1 MLQYGH
7 ADFEQKGYQLVSA
20 NPFFQDK
27 DRAEQLAPLMHYVM
41 NPSPAYRD
49 RRQVTYT
56 GLFTDLG
63 YRTEAPRYYIQAAG
77 PTFFRNGSYVH
88 GYAQQGDEEGFFAE
102 NFLQLLRARFYDA
115 AAMNSIPA
123 ADSASRFPDLD
134 APPVDPTLTPAPM
147 DPALLAAV
155 VEQLLRQNRVLLRL
169 DREGDEAPRYARQ
182 VLLRIY
188 ACLPYGAR
196 KFCGFVTNVP
206 MSRVVDPAKGD
217 ELPTAVKLVLV
228 DGDACLPAQLPGF
241 AVFDMRAPAPA
252 PSPREDTARFLQFLV
267 REDNEAERTRFF
279 GLVHRAMEMVSG
291 ERSVSLYT
299 YQDIFSM
306 QALIDRPVT
315 TEAVHLWANWL
326 GRNQGGVASSLRQQF
341 LTLLSARLSADEIL
355 GWLTGPEGRAELPA
369 LEQIA
374 RLWRAEPV
382 PEGSGAACP
391 AAVLALFE
399 AVSRSDDILRI
410 GGALA
415 DWYCEQALAR
425 VQPYMLRVGE
435 ESLPTPAAIERAGQL
450 QKMAMP
456 ESAAA
461 IRNQIALVAA
471 RGLRD
476 RLARAGEQLR
486 ALYTE
491 RLADE
496 RARAARLLDDCAP
509 ATYAALCDFYTSLPA
524 AFPLCAN
531 RMETQIRA
539 NRQENAFADAFGD
552 EMVQKL
558 RRCAELRP
566 MPAAAD
572 ELDPFL
578 RDWSVLRTSAL
589 ARTGLLAGLQQRLR
603 PVLDAAAALFKARQD
618 TSTAA
623 RLRLLAQLQDGT
635 FQALGTPLLADLR
648 RTVRTELAEQP
659 PCTPAQLPGLLPALL
674 AVAKTEPD
682 LAARL
687 SQPLWTVQTTAPA
700 ALAPLEASAELWGRL
715 SAALGKKVTVRFAD
729 GAQQE
734 LAVPDA
740 LAWLLWAQNRC
751 GQNVP
756 APVLACARQTP
767 VRAIRETP
775 SSAQLR
781 LLAQAFGAR
790 ERPAFL
796 RCLVQTTAVDDYSFA
811 KQAVTQLRQAGLR
824 GQDLLRTAAPG
835 WDTVIFAVYSDPL
848 AGPQGE
854 TLRRLQQALP
864 QLHKRMSACAHRL
877 DKAAAQRRRLVR
889 GTFAAA
895 ICAAS
900 VLPMVLLWAFGAA
913 GLAACALVLAALAV
927 QAAVVVGCV
936 LRLAGDGG
944 PDRQEKSCL
953 ALYLLGLTPG
963 CVLALAGMLLA
974 LL

>member
-88 GYAQQGDEEGFFAE
+88 GYAQQGDEEDFFAE

-115 AAMNSIPA
+115 GTMNSIPA

-134 APPVDPTLTPAPM
+134 TPPVDATFTPAPM

-206 MSRVVDPAKGD
+206 MSRVVDPVKGD

-228 DGDACLPAQLPGF
+228 DGDTRLPAQLPGF
-241 AVFDMRAPAPA
+241 AIFDMRAPAPA
-252 PSPREDTARFLQFLV
+252 PSPKEDTARFLQFLV

-279 GLVHRAMEMVSG
+279 GLVHRAMETVSG

-315 TEAVHLWANWL
+315 AEAVHLWANWL

-341 LTLLSARLSADEIL
+341 LSLLSARLSADEIL
-355 GWLTGPEGRAELPA
+355 GWLSGPEARAELPA
-369 LEQIA
+369 LEQIT
-374 RLWRAEPV
+374 RLWHAEPV

-399 AVSRSDDILRI
+399 AVSRPDDILRI
-410 GGALA
+410 GGALT
-415 DWYCEQALAR
+415 DWYYTQSIAR
-425 VQPYMLRVGE
+425 LQPYMLRVGE
-435 ESLPTPAAIERAGQL
+435 ELLPTPAAIQQLGQL

-461 IRNQIALVAA
+461 IRNQIALAA
-471 RGLRD
+471 VRGLRD
-476 RLARAGEQLR
+476 RLAKSDEQLR
-486 ALYTE
+486 TLYSE

-496 RARAARLLDDCAP
+496 RARAVRLLDDCAP
-509 ATYAALCDFYTSLPA
+509 VTYAALCDFYTNLPA

-531 RMETQIRA
+531 RME
-539 NRQENAFADAFGD
+539 NGFADAFGG

-558 RRCAELRP
+558 RRAAELRP
-566 MPAAAD
+566 MPAAAA
-572 ELDPFL
+572 ELKAFQ
-578 RDWSVLRTSAL
+578 RDWSILQTSTL
-589 ARTGLLAGLQQRLR
+589 ARTGLLADLQQRLR

-618 TSTAA
+618 TTTGA

-635 FQALGTPLLADLR
+635 FQALGAPLLAELR
-648 RTVRTELAEQP
+648 QTVRTELAEQP

-674 AVAKTEPD
+674 AVAKAEPD

-687 SQPLWTVQTTAPA
+687 SGPLWTLHTAEPA
-700 ALAPLEASAELWGRL
+700 ALAPLEASAEQWARL
-715 SAALGKKVTVRFAD
+715 SAALGKKVTVCFAD

-734 LAVPDA
+734 LTVPDA
-740 LAWLLWAQNRC
+740 LSWMLWAQNRC

-756 APVLACARQTP
+756 VPVLACARQTP

-775 SSAQLR
+775 SFAQLR
-781 LLAQAFGAR
+781 LLAQSFSAQ
-790 ERPAFL
+790 ERLAFL
-796 RCLVQTTAVDDYSFA
+796 RCLVQTAAVDDYSFA
-811 KQAVTQLRQAGLR
+811 RQAVTQLRQAGLR
-824 GQDLLRTAAPG
+824 GQDLLRTAASG
-835 WDTVIFAVYSDPL
+835 WDSVIFAVYSDPM

-854 TLRRLQQALP
+854 TLRQLQQALP
-864 QLHKRMSACAHRL
+864 QLQKRLAACARRSEE
-877 DKAAAQRRRLVR
+877 AAAQRRRLAR
-889 GTFAAA
+889 GVFAAA

-900 VLPMVLLWAFGAA
+900 VLPMLLLWAFGAA
-913 GLAACALVLAALAV
+913 GLAASTLVLVSLAV
-927 QAAVVVGCV
+927 QAAVVTGCV

-953 ALYLLGLTPG
+953 VLYLLGLSPG
-963 CVLALAGMLLA
+963 LVLALAGIALA